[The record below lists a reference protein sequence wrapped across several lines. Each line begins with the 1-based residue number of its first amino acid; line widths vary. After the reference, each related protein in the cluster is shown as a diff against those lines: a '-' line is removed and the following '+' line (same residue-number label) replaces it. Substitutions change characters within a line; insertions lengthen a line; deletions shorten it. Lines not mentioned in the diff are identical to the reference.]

1 MKFALLTVFFIVLS
15 PAAAMGAS
23 PPRTGIVT
31 NAGSNGPGLVGE
43 GASLYAAN
51 CSSCHGPQ
59 GRGVATPTKGAGGVT
74 GQGPPL
80 VGVGALAADFYLR
93 TGYMPL
99 ADPHAQPWRSRVLF
113 DDREVR
119 ALVAYVNSLG
129 SGPAI
134 PHPQP
139 GSIPAGRRLF
149 SRPLCWLPPGGGEGR
164 LRNGRARAGAR
175 GCYGDADRGGGQDR
189 PVPDAAVLRASD
201 HQRAVERS
209 DRLCP
214 VHRPPAQPGRVV
226 DRRARPLAGG
236 CRHLAA
242 RGNCARVGVH
252 LAREEAHAMTKLTD
266 WLISAIVL
274 ALGRKKKAR
283 RDERAAAASSPEG
296 APDSRAETCCSSSS
310 SSRRLPRAAFIALYA
325 INGVPH
331 QTQWLGLALGLALA
345 LLAAAST
352 VVAEAAR
359 RHRGARS
366 TPTPSRNHRR
376 HSKRSSRS
384 SQRAARASRASG
396 LSRSPEPGPLG
407 TLGLA
412 LHSHQRCRSGPAL
425 DLDAL

>member
-15 PAAAMGAS
+15 PAAMGAS

-149 SRPLCWLPPGGGEGR
+149 SDHC
-164 LRNGRARAGAR
+164 AG
-175 GCYGDADRGGGQDR
+175 C
-189 PVPDAAVLRASD
+189 
-201 HQRAVERS
+201 HQE
-209 DRLCP
+209 
-214 VHRPPAQPGRVV
+214 
-226 DRRARPLAGG
+226 
-236 CRHLAA
+236 AA
-242 RGNCARVGVH
+242 RGGYVTGARVPA
-252 LAREEAHAMTKLTD
+252 LEAATATQIAEAVRIGPYLMPRF
-266 WLISAIVL
+266 S
-274 ALGRKKKAR
+274 
-283 RDERAAAASSPEG
+283 ERAITNQQLNDLIAYVRYTDHPRNPGGWSIGELGPWPEG
-296 APDSRAETCCSSSS
+296 AVT
-310 SSRRLPRAAFIALYA
+310 
-325 INGVPH
+325 
-331 QTQWLGLALGLALA
+331 W
-345 LLAAAST
+345 LLAATALLSVCT
-352 VVAEAAR
+352 LL
-359 RHRGARS
+359 G
-366 TPTPSRNHRR
+366 
-376 HSKRSSRS
+376 KRLTR
-384 SQRAARASRASG
+384 
-396 LSRSPEPGPLG
+396 
-407 TLGLA
+407 
-412 LHSHQRCRSGPAL
+412 
-425 DLDAL
+425 